1 MMPFCGML
9 ATTGAGKP
17 AAIETPAGVTN
28 ALAAVNWLFCLTGK
42 LKA

>member
-17 AAIETPAGVTN
+17 AAIDTPVGGTN
-28 ALAAVNWLFCLTGK
+28 AFAALNTLFCLTGK
-42 LKA
+42 L